1 MTLNGADISGWQP
14 PYVNMDGKDFVIVK
28 STQGTVLV
36 NANHDSQVAEARSKN
51 CIVGHYHFPNWGDPR
66 AEAEAFWNLSSFEAG
81 DFAMLDIES
90 SNQTPWPADP
100 VGWTVAFN
108 QRFAE
113 LSNDTV
119 PLQYTNLQIR
129 KSWDWTPNAI
139 GQNTG
144 CVDAEWNPNGPS
156 NVSPW
161 PFCAIW
167 QNADTDQTGGD
178 SDIFFGDRTQLEKY
192 GYNPNVTP
200 APAPVPEPVP
210 EPVPVPAPAPVNP
223 NPPSP
228 SPTWDY
234 TIVWGDTLSAIAARF
249 NVTLDAV
256 ESVNPQIPD
265 YNKIWPGEIIHI
277 PTGYSPAP
285 HRQYVVQSGD
295 TLSAIAASF
304 GVSLDN
310 LIAANPQIADPNL
323 IYPGQ
328 MIVIP

>member
-1 MTLNGADISGWQP
+1 MTLNGCDISGWQP
-14 PYVNMDGKDFVIVK
+14 PYVDLTSKDFVIVK

-36 NANHDSQVAEARSKN
+36 NTNHDSQVAEARSKN
-51 CIVGHYHFPNWGDPR
+51 CIVGHYHFPNWDDPR
-66 AEAEAFWNLSSFEAG
+66 AEAEAFWNLSSFQTG

-90 SNQTPWPADP
+90 SSHTSWPVDP

-113 LSNDTV
+113 LSNNCV
-119 PLQYTNLQIR
+119 PLQYTNLSIR

-156 NVSPW
+156 DVSPW

-192 GYNPNVTP
+192 GYNPSVNP
-200 APAPVPEPVP
+200 APT
-210 EPVPVPAPAPVNP
+210 PAPAPVNP
-223 NPPSP
+223 VQA
-228 SPTWDY
+228 PTWDY
-234 TIVWGDTLSAIAARF
+234 TVVWGDTLSAIAARF
-249 NVTLDAV
+249 NVTLAAV
-256 ESVNPQIPD
+256 ESVNPQIPNYD
-265 YNKIWPGEIIHI
+265 QIWPGEIIHI

-285 HRQYVVQSGD
+285 HRQYTVQSGD
-295 TLSAIAASF
+295 TLSGIAASF
-304 GVSLDN
+304 GVSLAD
-310 LIAANPQIADPNL
+310 LEAANPQIADPNL

-328 MIVIP
+328 LIVIP